1 MQVFGSE
8 LLGPAVLTHTH
19 TYESTDDHGYV
30 GERPQKWVGECLE
43 LFGDDHGDDWSYL
56 HGLLLRSKKTTDG
69 CFSGFLLV

>member
-1 MQVFGSE
+1 VQVFGSE

-43 LFGDDHGDDWSYL
+43 LFGDDHGDDWNKLSPWFVAEVD
-56 HGLLLRSKKTTDG
+56 RSSTDG
-69 CFSGFLLV
+69 HFF